1 MSQRNGDRSRAHRLR
16 KAKIRQRAFIRELRK
31 QVEASVPRSEE
42 PKTTPK
48 DAETPPEEP
57 KKKSQKVEKVADK
70 PKRKSATAEK
80 QPAKP
85 KKKTTKKK
93 STTSE

>member
-16 KAKIRQRAFIRELRK
+16 KAKIRKRALIRELRS
-31 QVEASVPRSEE
+31 QVEALAPKSEE
-42 PKTTPK
+42 PKKKPKESKTT
-48 DAETPPEEP
+48 PEEP
-57 KKKSQKVEKVADK
+57 KKKSQKVKKPAEEPKQKSEK
-70 PKRKSATAEK
+70 AEK

-93 STTSE
+93 TSKSE